1 MTLRPEDQRPGRS
14 LDDLDRINA
23 SLQQYKLSQTL
34 PTSSHNLV
42 ASPSSSSILSS
53 NATISRHEQ
62 PNNAATRQ
70 VMLDQRHQQAPPS
83 RSQGV
88 FETSFVGKEPK
99 QSQQQQQQQQP
110 TVTTRL
116 SAVPC
121 YYRTLP
127 DNKIQV
133 MYPDSNQV
141 FQFSYSKTVPPIS
154 KKSSMQL
161 IQQVQPDGKLSEEK
175 LYFFDP
181 VQLDEAD
188 TRLRYHEQIM
198 NPGKSPKKY
207 VSGTPSKKQP
217 WLFKKTIQ
225 VKEKMKQNKNNRS
238 DLTS

>member
-1 MTLRPEDQRPGRS
+1 MNRSQNATAQQQVINRP
-14 LDDLDRINA
+14 
-23 SLQQYKLSQTL
+23 QQQDATHPPPQTL
-34 PTSSHNLV
+34 
-42 ASPSSSSILSS
+42 
-53 NATISRHEQ
+53 
-62 PNNAATRQ
+62 
-70 VMLDQRHQQAPPS
+70 
-83 RSQGV
+83 
-88 FETSFVGKEPK
+88 FETSFIGKEPK
-99 QSQQQQQQQQP
+99 PNQQP

-181 VQLDEAD
+181 IQLDEAD
-188 TRLRYHEQIM
+188 TRLRYHEQII
-198 NPGKSPKKY
+198 NQSKPSPKRQ
-207 VSGTPSKKQP
+207 VIGTPG
-217 WLFKKTIQ
+217 
-225 VKEKMKQNKNNRS
+225 
-238 DLTS
+238 